1 MSEVVVVVVSQAKP
15 GRGEDALAAFQ
26 ALAVQ
31 THSEEGCR
39 LFALHRAPADPE
51 RIVLVERWASRAALD
66 EHLVAPHL
74 LEFRESG
81 ADLWAVPAQ
90 IMVLEPAACGDPV
103 KGALAGG

>member
-1 MSEVVVVVVSQAKP
+1 MSEIVMVVVAQAKP

-31 THSEEGCR
+31 THAEDGCR

-51 RIVLVERWASRAALD
+51 RIVVVERWASRAALD
-66 EHLVAPHL
+66 EHLATPHL

-81 ADLWAVPAQ
+81 ADLWAVPTQ
-90 IMVLEPAACGDPV
+90 IMVLDAAPCGDPV
-103 KGALAGG
+103 KGSLAGG